1 MPHKKV
7 RYVTDQIVNARE
19 RHFAQPPRRSDT
31 SINPRPAVVTF
42 LLTEDDADL
51 NIQMKG

>member
-1 MPHKKV
+1 VSGTSANLLK
-7 RYVTDQIVNARE
+7 
-19 RHFAQPPRRSDT
+19 RSNT

-51 NIQMKG
+51 RER